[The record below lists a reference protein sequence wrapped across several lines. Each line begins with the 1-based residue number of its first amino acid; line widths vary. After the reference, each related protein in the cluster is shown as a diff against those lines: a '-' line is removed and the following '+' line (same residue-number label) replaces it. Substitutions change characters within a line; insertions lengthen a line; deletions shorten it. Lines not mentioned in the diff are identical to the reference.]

1 MGFGYLTIGYLV
13 TFVLYLPAQALGVG
27 TLALLIGYGTMLLGL
42 CQLNR
47 FQFRFA
53 YAKWLLLPL
62 IVTALYDCAHSLSEL
77 FLWDLPLFQTAVTS
91 VIDWIKFIL
100 LILFNFLMLYAIR
113 ALAEQVE
120 LPRTVMAS
128 IRNLVFVALYA
139 VLYLIGNLPIENIKT
154 VQGYLVFPVTLL
166 QMVWIVCNLI
176 LLISCAKNICAE
188 GNEEIEPKRYR
199 WEWINRIGDAYEN
212 NRQRSIDRLRQETEE
227 KLQKRKEAREKKK
240 IQHGKKK

>member
-1 MGFGYLTIGYLV
+1 MGFGYLAIGYLV
-13 TFVLYLPAQALGVG
+13 TFVLYLPAQALDVG
-27 TLALLIGYGTMLLGL
+27 GLALLIGYGSMLLGL
-42 CQLNR
+42 SRLNR
-47 FQFRFA
+47 FELRFV
-53 YAKWLLLPL
+53 YAKWLLIPL
-62 IVTALYDCAHSLSEL
+62 IVTALYDCARPLSEL
-77 FLWDLPLFQTAVTS
+77 FLLNLPIFQAS
-91 VIDWIKFIL
+91 VIGVVDWIKFIL
-100 LILFNFLMLYAIR
+100 LILFNFFMLYAIR

-154 VQGYLVFPVTLL
+154 VQGYLIFPVTLL
-166 QMVWIVCNLI
+166 QMVWIACNLI
-176 LLISCAKNICAE
+176 LLVSCAKNICAE

-199 WEWINRIGDAYEN
+199 WEWINRIGDAYES